1 MSIQTKHKAPL
12 VFQQPPFK
20 VLSFHLAPNLAAI
33 SPISNF
39 LHKNQPIK
47 KNPSPFLYLPL
58 PLHVFVSS
66 LISLIFSKWLKW
78 WPLDRSTAHSWAR
91 ALDPFKSELSSLSL
105 RASVLK
111 CWHLTGRRTRESCS
125 GRTLGL
131 PLGEPYAPNLKLFP
145 YRRRMCLRFVPLG
158 TVLIELF
165 VFVFCCLKR
174 TRKRKIIWV
183 DLFSKSYFMFLYI
196 VRS

>member
-12 VFQQPPFK
+12 VFQLPPFI

-39 LHKNQPIK
+39 LHKNQLK
-47 KNPSPFLYLPL
+47 KDPSPFRYLPL
-58 PLHVFVSS
+58 PLHVFISS
-66 LISLIFSKWLKW
+66 LISLIFRKWLKW

-91 ALDPFKSELSSLSL
+91 ALDPFKSDLSSLSL

-111 CWHLTGRRTRESCS
+111 CWHVTRRRTKESCS
-125 GRTLGL
+125 GGTRGL
-131 PLGEPYAPNLKLFP
+131 PLREPCAPNLKLFP
-145 YRRRMCLRFVPLG
+145 YRRRMCLRFVPL
-158 TVLIELF
+158 
-165 VFVFCCLKR
+165 
-174 TRKRKIIWV
+174 RKKEKNMSRP
-183 DLFSKSYFMFLYI
+183 FSKSYFVFLYV